1 MKITKVEVYP
11 ILIPYMRKYEMAVG
25 SAEMGQRVIIKVFT
39 DEGII
44 GLGEAS
50 VVIPDRTGEII
61 ETIVFALKK
70 YFAPL
75 MIGENPFN
83 IQGIMRK
90 LDQIIWSR
98 YGFLYSKAAID
109 IALHDIMGKAA
120 GQPIY
125 NLLGGLYRR
134 TIGVSRSLPITSPE
148 ETAQNALKLKEQG
161 YKLLTVKVGFDPD
174 LDVKRVAAVR
184 KAVGEDFP
192 LEVDPNQGYRVPV
205 AIPTLRKME
214 AYGILNV
221 EQPCPWWD
229 LDGMAEVARAL
240 DTPVTADES
249 VLTPIDAMRVIEKRA
264 ADSITIKLAKSGGFL
279 ESRKIAILA
288 DLAGIHCNMG
298 SQHPSGVGTAAILHF
313 AAATPEVVEPI
324 GYGVPAERF
333 VDDILVEPLQMRNGT
348 VEVPDK
354 PGLGVEVDDNKLKKY
369 AARISIE

>member
-39 DEGII
+39 DEGIV
-44 GLGEAS
+44 GFGEAS
-50 VVIPDRTGEII
+50 VVIPDRTGENI
-61 ETIVFALKK
+61 ETITFALKK

-75 MIGENPFN
+75 MIGEDPFN
-83 IQGIMRK
+83 IQGVMRK
-90 LDQIIWSR
+90 LDQIVWSR

-109 IALHDIMGKAA
+109 IALHDIMGKVA

-125 NLLGGLYRR
+125 NLLGGLFRR

-148 ETAQNALKLKEQG
+148 ETAQNALRLKEQG
-161 YKLLTVKVGFDPD
+161 YKQITVKVGFDPD

-184 KAVGEDFP
+184 KVVGDDFP
-192 LEVDPNQGYRVPV
+192 VEVDPNQGYRVPV

-214 AYGILNV
+214 AFGILNI

-249 VLTPIDAMRVIEKRA
+249 VLTPIDTMRVIEKRA
-264 ADSITIKLAKSGGFL
+264 ADAITIKLAKSGGFL
-279 ESRKIAILA
+279 ESRKIAILT
-288 DLAGIHCNMG
+288 DLAGICCNMG
-298 SQHPSGVGTAAILHF
+298 SQHPAGVGTAAILQF
-313 AAATPEVVEPI
+313 AAATPEVIEPI

-333 VDDILVEPLQMRNGT
+333 IDDILVEPLQMKNGT

-354 PGLGVEVDDNKLKKY
+354 PGLGVEIDDKKLQKY
-369 AARISIE
+369 ATKISID

>member
-39 DEGII
+39 DEGVV

-50 VVIPDRTGEII
+50 VVIPDRTGENI
-61 ETIVFALKK
+61 ETITYALKK

-75 MIGENPFN
+75 MIGEDPFN

-90 LDQIIWSR
+90 LDQIVWSR

-109 IALHDIMGKAA
+109 IALHDIMGKVA

-161 YKLLTVKVGFDPD
+161 YKQITVKVGFDPD
-174 LDVKRVAAVR
+174 LDIKRVAAVR
-184 KAVGEDFP
+184 EAVGDGFP
-192 LEVDPNQGYRVPV
+192 VEVDPNQGYRVPV

-264 ADSITIKLAKSGGFL
+264 ADAITIKLAKSGGFL
-279 ESRKIAILA
+279 ESRKIAILT
-288 DLAGIHCNMG
+288 DLAGICCNMG
-298 SQHPSGVGTAAILHF
+298 SQHPAGVGTAAILHF
-313 AAATPEVVEPI
+313 AAATPEVIEPI

-333 VDDILVEPLQMRNGT
+333 ADDILVEPLQMKDGT
-348 VEVPDK
+348 VEVPHK
-354 PGLGVEVDDNKLKKY
+354 PGLGVEVDDKKLRKY
-369 AARISIE
+369 AAKISID